1 MAFFSVAQE
10 ADPEVADVADLAVP
24 VIQEAEAAV
33 DLAARAGIRNQ
44 KVGLQVHSIRSQNHA
59 PVLGLGLRTELPD
72 QRTEKMEI
80 KMIAINESFTN
91 VTCRLSVITIWLLD

>member
-59 PVLGLGLRTELPD
+59 PVLGLGLRTEPPD